1 MQIIKRIKS
10 DYRSILKA
18 KIYRLFTRSL
28 WIYLICMF
36 VIASV
41 LPLPGVNNLVSGLI
55 YFISFLIL
63 VIIPGYHFSTVRLVK
78 TLQFDADVEF
88 SETGIVV
95 RHRNKDVVETKGWKW
110 ISRIIITGGA
120 VVLETRQYPGFMIFL
135 SKERLEGE
143 ELGFFRRMS
152 ERVRRRSS

>member
-18 KIYRLFTRSL
+18 KIYRLLTKSL

-41 LPLPGVNNLVSGLI
+41 LPLPAVNFLVSGLI
-55 YFISFLIL
+55 YFISFLVL
-63 VIIPGYHFSTVRLVK
+63 VIIPAYHFSTVRLVK
-78 TLQFDADVEF
+78 TLQFDADAEF
-88 SETGIVV
+88 SETGIVL
-95 RHRNKDVVETKGWKW
+95 RHRNKDVVETKGWEW
-110 ISRIIITGGA
+110 ISRIIITGGS

-135 SKERLEGE
+135 SKERLKGE
-143 ELGFFRRMS
+143 ELSFFRMMG
-152 ERVRRRSS
+152 ERVRR